1 MPQEQNNFIDG
12 EWLAGASQI
21 SNLNPSDLSDTIGH
35 FAQASSE
42 QLDRALQAAGSAQ
55 KEWATSG
62 LEKRYNV
69 LMAIGN
75 ELIERADELGTLLAR
90 EEGKTQ
96 PEGKGEVYRSGQ
108 FFTYYA
114 AEVLRQV
121 GDNAD
126 SVRPGIEVDV
136 RREPVGI
143 VGIISPWNFP
153 MATAVWKIA
162 PALAFGNSVVW
173 KPANLVP
180 ASAVALAQIIAKQD
194 LPKGLFNLVMGS
206 GRDIGQQLIEDAR
219 VDAISFTGSVPVGRQ
234 IAQAAVTNF
243 TRVQLEMGSKNAL
256 LIMDDADLQ
265 TSVSCALNGAF
276 GSTGQKC
283 TASSRLIV
291 HEKIHDEFVEQL
303 VKGAEAMVVGH
314 ALDVNSQIGP
324 VASEDQLQMNLDNIG
339 RAKQEG
345 GELHCGG
352 ERVERETEGFY
363 MTPAVFTGTENHWAT
378 NREELFAPVAC
389 VIKVNSY
396 EQALSTANDTNYG
409 LTAGIMT
416 RSLARA
422 SHFRRNIKSG
432 CVMVNLPTAGTDYH
446 VPFGGRG
453 ESSYGPREQGQY
465 AKEFYTHV
473 KTAYI
478 NSGEPE

>member
-180 ASAVALAQIIAKQD
+180 ASAVA
-194 LPKGLFNLVMGS
+194 
-206 GRDIGQQLIEDAR
+206 
-219 VDAISFTGSVPVGRQ
+219 T
-234 IAQAAVTNF
+234 
-243 TRVQLEMGSKNAL
+243 
-256 LIMDDADLQ
+256 
-265 TSVSCALNGAF
+265 VSRKF
-276 GSTGQKC
+276 S
-283 TASSRLIV
+283 
-291 HEKIHDEFVEQL
+291 
-303 VKGAEAMVVGH
+303 
-314 ALDVNSQIGP
+314 
-324 VASEDQLQMNLDNIG
+324 
-339 RAKQEG
+339 
-345 GELHCGG
+345 
-352 ERVERETEGFY
+352 
-363 MTPAVFTGTENHWAT
+363 W
-378 NREELFAPVAC
+378 
-389 VIKVNSY
+389 
-396 EQALSTANDTNYG
+396 
-409 LTAGIMT
+409 
-416 RSLARA
+416 
-422 SHFRRNIKSG
+422 
-432 CVMVNLPTAGTDYH
+432 
-446 VPFGGRG
+446 
-453 ESSYGPREQGQY
+453 
-465 AKEFYTHV
+465 
-473 KTAYI
+473 
-478 NSGEPE
+478 